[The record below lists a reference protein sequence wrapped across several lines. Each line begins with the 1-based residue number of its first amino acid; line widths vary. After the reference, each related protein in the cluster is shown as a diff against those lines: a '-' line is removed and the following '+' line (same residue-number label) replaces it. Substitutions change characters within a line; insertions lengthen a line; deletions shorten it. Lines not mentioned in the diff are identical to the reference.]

1 MNSETQL
8 VNILSQIGGIVI
20 LIAIIALWFRRRTLW
35 LLVAMLAEV
44 VSMGCRAVVTL
55 APALYMQL
63 TALHVVWALASLMFG
78 VGLLCHALIEIP
90 AAPAPA
96 IPPEQSA

>member
-8 VNILSQIGGIVI
+8 VNILGQVGGIVI
-20 LIAIIALWFRRRTLW
+20 LVAIIALWSRRRTTW

-55 APALYMQL
+55 VPALYVQM
-63 TALHVVWALASLMFG
+63 TGLHIVWALASLMFG
-78 VGLLCHALIEIP
+78 VGLLCHALIELP
-90 AAPAPA
+90 AVAPAGT
-96 IPPEQSA
+96 PPEPSA

>member
-8 VNILSQIGGIVI
+8 VNILGQVGGIVI
-20 LIAIIALWFRRRTLW
+20 LVAIIALWSRRRTTW

-55 APALYMQL
+55 APALYVQM
-63 TALHVVWALASLMFG
+63 TGLHIVWALASLMFG
-78 VGLLCHALIEIP
+78 VGLLCHALIELP
-90 AAPAPA
+90 AVAPAGT
-96 IPPEQSA
+96 PPEPSA